1 MTKEMMGF
9 SNCRVKVLLDLVKI
23 SHIAFFFDNYRVKI
37 LIDVVKILQIA
48 FFDTRYFL
56 N

>member
-9 SNCRVKVLLDLVKI
+9 SKYRVKISLDLVKI
-23 SHIAFFFDNYRVKI
+23 SKIVFFGVCRVKI
-37 LIDVVKILQIA
+37 LLYVVKILWIG
-48 FFDTRYFL
+48 FFDTLYFL